1 MGDATGDE
9 TSRGTWRHLA
19 RAGRRG
25 GFATHLLLRV
35 AVRVSGN
42 TDASVVPILAV
53 RGLRRP
59 PLLALHLEARG
70 SLHTEDSRT
79 VGRAS
84 YCGARRRTR
93 AEKSPRKRALLK
105 DNPRVKESEAT
116 RASLRDVELCDEE
129 AKDPS
134 PTQKWRV
141 KNAFEESRSVR
152 ASLVTGRGRTRASAR
167 WVRVA
172 SSCIARD
179 YARSRC
185 PEPRTPRV
193 ELWLDRA
200 RPPPF
205 PTSTPLEN
213 QKKSSGSESFW
224 NLLNRHLSQ
233 SWVYP

>member
-1 MGDATGDE
+1 M
-9 TSRGTWRHLA
+9 
-19 RAGRRG
+19 
-25 GFATHLLLRV
+25 RV

-59 PLLALHLEARG
+59 PQLTLHLEARG

-93 AEKSPRKRALLK
+93 AEKSPRIRALLK
-105 DNPRVKESEAT
+105 DSPRVKESEAT

-200 RPPPF
+200 SPPF
-205 PTSTPLEN
+205 LEY
-213 QKKSSGSESFW
+213 SA
-224 NLLNRHLSQ
+224 
-233 SWVYP
+233 

>member
-1 MGDATGDE
+1 MTKRV
-9 TSRGTWRHLA
+9 RGTWRHLA

-70 SLHTEDSRT
+70 TEDSRT

-152 ASLVTGRGRTRASAR
+152 ASLSRDRPRSYTRVGPLGASRFFVYRSGLRTKSMSGTAHTARRA
-167 WVRVA
+167 VA
-172 SSCIARD
+172 
-179 YARSRC
+179 
-185 PEPRTPRV
+185 
-193 ELWLDRA
+193 
-200 RPPPF
+200 
-205 PTSTPLEN
+205 
-213 QKKSSGSESFW
+213 G
-224 NLLNRHLSQ
+224 
-233 SWVYP
+233 